1 MCMFLGRTE
10 GTQRVRRNRVS
21 RDERSFHIS
30 KICGQVI
37 IIEFD
42 ISVRYQSIIKQEI
55 SFNIS
60 TTNSYSGWPS
70 CTELLES
77 GLR

>member
-1 MCMFLGRTE
+1 MCIFLGRTE

-37 IIEFD
+37 IIDLD
-42 ISVRYQSIIKQEI
+42 ISNIKV
-55 SFNIS
+55 S
-60 TTNSYSGWPS
+60 
-70 CTELLES
+70 
-77 GLR
+77 

>member
-1 MCMFLGRTE
+1 MFMFLGRTE

-42 ISVRYQSIIKQEI
+42 ISQGCQRFETSVFFSEKI
-55 SFNIS
+55 NIS
-60 TTNSYSGWPS
+60 TTGGSRVGFFQRDTNHP
-70 CTELLES
+70 
-77 GLR
+77 

>member
-1 MCMFLGRTE
+1 MCMSLGRPE

-37 IIEFD
+37 IMELD
-42 ISVRYQSIIKQEI
+42 ISIRHQSIIQREI

-60 TTNSYSGWPS
+60 TTNSYSGWPN
-70 CTELLES
+70 CMELLES

>member
-1 MCMFLGRTE
+1 MFMFLGRTE

-42 ISVRYQSIIKQEI
+42 ISIRHQSIIQREI

-60 TTNSYSGWPS
+60 TT
-70 CTELLES
+70 T
-77 GLR
+77 

>member
-1 MCMFLGRTE
+1 MCMFLGRSE
-10 GTQRVRRNRVS
+10 GTQRVRKNRVS

-55 SFNIS
+55 SFRQLTHIQASPAARNCWDQ
-60 TTNSYSGWPS
+60 G
-70 CTELLES
+70 
-77 GLR
+77 